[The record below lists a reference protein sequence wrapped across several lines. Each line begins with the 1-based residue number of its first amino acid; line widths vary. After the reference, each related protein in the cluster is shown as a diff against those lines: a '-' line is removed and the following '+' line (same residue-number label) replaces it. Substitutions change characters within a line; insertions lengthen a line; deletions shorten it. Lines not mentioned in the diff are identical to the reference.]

1 MVRGRVE
8 RVETMVLVL
17 DFRPLSDGESDL
29 AKAAHDV
36 VGDLG
41 ERMKVAE
48 RATAAGQGEVGRF
61 LGQGGLSF
69 DFLATARESGLE
81 FKLRLIDQSAGS
93 GTVLLR
99 QGTEL
104 FHERG
109 EPAVNADPVALGMFE
124 RGKVRR
130 GPEFG
135 ERGLFQRFDIIQE
148 RRHGIVLPVKLR
160 KRHTGK
166 LPDEPG
172 HSVTRRDD
180 FRSADSHVRAW
191 RPKPRRTRGHGCPR
205 SFGWRC
211 DALSASQLSRGK
223 PRAKNGRPLLDARSA
238 DSKFDVEGFRQALA
252 ALVLSASWATFTSS
266 LNAALS
272 WAARSAS
279 TLRSRATFA
288 AFKPSMNRL

>member
-41 ERMKVAE
+41 ERMKFAE

-109 EPAVNADPVALGMFE
+109 ERSE
-124 RGKVRR
+124 
-130 GPEFG
+130 
-135 ERGLFQRFDIIQE
+135 E
-148 RRHGIVLPVKLR
+148 RRV
-160 KRHTGK
+160 GK
-166 LPDEPG
+166 EG
-172 HSVTRRDD
+172 RR
-180 FRSADSHVRAW
+180 R
-191 RPKPRRTRGHGCPR
+191 
-205 SFGWRC
+205 
-211 DALSASQLSRGK
+211 
-223 PRAKNGRPLLDARSA
+223 
-238 DSKFDVEGFRQALA
+238 
-252 ALVLSASWATFTSS
+252 
-266 LNAALS
+266 
-272 WAARSAS
+272 
-279 TLRSRATFA
+279 
-288 AFKPSMNRL
+288 